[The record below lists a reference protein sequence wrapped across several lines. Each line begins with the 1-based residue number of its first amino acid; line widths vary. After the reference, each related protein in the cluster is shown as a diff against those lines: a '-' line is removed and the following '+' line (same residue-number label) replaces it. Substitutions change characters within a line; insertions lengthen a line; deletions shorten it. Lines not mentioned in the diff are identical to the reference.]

1 MTKRTSARVTYT
13 VSGAAKVSL
22 SVRRVGTGSASS
34 LSRWS
39 QTASKATT
47 RTFRLTRRVPGR
59 TLKPGTYTLTLS
71 TSGGSRS
78 ITFSVR

>member
-1 MTKRTSARVTYT
+1 
-13 VSGAAKVSL
+13 L

-39 QTASKATT
+39 ETAKAGT
-47 RTFRLTRRVPGR
+47 RTFRLSRRVARR
-59 TLKPGTYTLTLS
+59 TLKPGTYTLTVA

-78 ITFSVR
+78 ITFRVR